1 MAKHLCRG
9 LLTALVVTLLI
20 IFATAPA
27 AALDIRNGQSVT
39 VASGEVVHDDLL
51 VAADTITIDG
61 TVDGD
66 LWAIGTTVTINGVVN
81 GNVVAAGQIVSING
95 NVEDT
100 VWTVGQ
106 TINVGGNINGDLQV
120 AGLSMNIANTAK
132 IKGNLLFVAGITS
145 IESPIEDRSAEDR
158 SDRGGNERGGEVATS
173 NGANGNAYL
182 EVVGLTIFP
191 TANMQDDLGYI
202 RGSGAD
208 MESGTPTVVGA
219 THTPPPGRIDLPRP
233 FALFSGVLG
242 KVTSFLMAFVAGLVI
257 ILLIPRHLTSIT
269 ESIRT
274 RPWASLGWGAVILFV
289 TPIAAILVCF
299 TIVGIS
305 VGLIALLFYA
315 VALYLAQIPVALF
328 LGRWIIGSFKAVDG
342 KPIMLG
348 ALALGLVIIHLLRL
362 IPYFGFFVSL
372 VVILFGLGAVVVWE
386 RKRRAEAARAH

>member
-1 MAKHLCRG
+1 MSKHLCRG
-9 LLTALVVTLLI
+9 LLTTLVVTLLM
-20 IFATAPA
+20 IFGTVPV

-66 LWAIGTTVTINGVVN
+66 LWAVGTTVSINGVVN
-81 GNVVAAGQIVSING
+81 GNVVAAGQIVNIDG

-100 VWTVGQ
+100 VWAVGQ
-106 TINVGGNINGDLQV
+106 TINVGGNINGNLQV
-120 AGLSMNIANTAK
+120 AGLSVNIASTAK
-132 IKGNLLFVAGITS
+132 IEGNLLFVAGITS
-145 IESPIEDRSAEDR
+145 IENPIEDRSN
-158 SDRGGNERGGEVATS
+158 RGVGVATS
-173 NGANGNAYL
+173 NGVNGDAAL
-182 EVVGLTIFP
+182 EVIGLTIFP
-191 TANMQDDLGYI
+191 TANIQGDLSYSSGK
-202 RGSGAD
+202 GAD
-208 MESGTPTVVGA
+208 IESDTQTVWGGT
-219 THTPPPGRIDLPRP
+219 HSPPPGRIELPRP

-257 ILLIPRHLTSIT
+257 ILLVPRHLTSVS

-328 LGRWIIGSFKAVDG
+328 LGRWIIGSFRAVEG

-348 ALALGLVIIHLLRL
+348 ALAIGLVIIHLLRL

-372 VVILFGLGAVVVWE
+372 VVILFGLGSLVVWE
-386 RKRRAEAARAH
+386 RKRRAEAARAPSSAP

>member
-1 MAKHLCRG
+1 M
-9 LLTALVVTLLI
+9 
-20 IFATAPA
+20 IFATVPV

-39 VASGEVVHDDLL
+39 VASGEVVDDDLF
-51 VAADTITIDG
+51 VAADTVTIDG
-61 TVDGD
+61 TVNGD
-66 LWAIGTTVTINGVVN
+66 LWAVGTTVTVNGVVN
-81 GNVVAAGQIVSING
+81 GSVVAASQIINMNG
-95 NVEDT
+95 NVEHT
-100 VWTVGQ
+100 VWAVGQ
-106 TINVGGNINGDLQV
+106 TINVGGNINGNLQV
-120 AGLSMNIANTAK
+120 AGLSVNIANTAK

-145 IESPIEDRSAEDR
+145 IENPIEDRSNR
-158 SDRGGNERGGEVATS
+158 VGGVVTS
-173 NGANGNAYL
+173 NGVNGNADL
-182 EVVGLTIFP
+182 EVIGLTIFP
-191 TANMQDDLGYI
+191 TANIQGDPSYSSGT
-202 RGSGAD
+202 GAD
-208 MESGTPTVVGA
+208 MESDTQTLSGG
-219 THTPPPGRIDLPRP
+219 THTPPPGRIELPRP

-242 KVTSFLMAFVAGLVI
+242 KVTSFLMALVAGLVI
-257 ILLIPRHLTSIT
+257 ILLVPKHLTSVT

-328 LGRWIIGSFKAVDG
+328 LGRWIIGSFRAVEG

-386 RKRRAEAARAH
+386 RKRRAEGARAHSSTP

>member
-1 MAKHLCRG
+1 MSKHVCRG
-9 LLTALVVTLLI
+9 LLTTLVVALLM
-20 IFATAPA
+20 IFATVPV

-39 VASGEVVHDDLL
+39 VASGEVVNDDLL

-61 TVDGD
+61 TVNGD
-66 LWAIGTTVTINGVVN
+66 LWAVGTTVTINGVVN
-81 GNVVAAGQIVSING
+81 GSVVAASQTINMNG
-95 NVEDT
+95 HVEHT
-100 VWTVGQ
+100 VWAVGQ
-106 TINVGGNINGDLQV
+106 TINVGGNINGNLQV
-120 AGLSMNIANTAK
+120 AGLSVNIANTAK

-145 IESPIEDRSAEDR
+145 IENPIDDRNDR
-158 SDRGGNERGGEVATS
+158 AAGVATS
-173 NGANGNAYL
+173 
-182 EVVGLTIFP
+182 T
-191 TANMQDDLGYI
+191 
-202 RGSGAD
+202 
-208 MESGTPTVVGA
+208 A
-219 THTPPPGRIDLPRP
+219 THTLPPGRIELPRP

-257 ILLIPRHLTSIT
+257 ILLVPRHLTSVT

-328 LGRWIIGSFKAVDG
+328 LGRWIIGSFRAVEG

-386 RKRRAEAARAH
+386 RKRRAEAARAPSSAP

>member
-1 MAKHLCRG
+1 MSKHVCRG
-9 LLTALVVTLLI
+9 LLGTLVVALLM
-20 IFATAPA
+20 IFATVPV

-39 VASGEVVHDDLL
+39 VASGEVVNDDLF

-61 TVDGD
+61 TVNGD
-66 LWAIGTTVTINGVVN
+66 LWAVGTTVTINGVVN
-81 GNVVAAGQIVSING
+81 GSVAAASQTFNMNG
-95 NVEDT
+95 HVEHT
-100 VWTVGQ
+100 VWAVGQ
-106 TINVGGNINGDLQV
+106 TINVGGSINGNLQV
-120 AGLSMNIANTAK
+120 AGLSVNIANTAK
-132 IKGNLLFVAGITS
+132 IEGNLLFVAGITS
-145 IESPIEDRSAEDR
+145 IENPIEDRSN
-158 SDRGGNERGGEVATS
+158 RGGAVATS
-173 NGANGNAYL
+173 NGVNGNADL
-182 EVVGLTIFP
+182 GVIGLTIFP
-191 TANMQDDLGYI
+191 TANIQDQLSYSSKS
-202 RGSGAD
+202 RAD
-208 MESGTPTVVGA
+208 MESGTQTVGGGP
-219 THTPPPGRIDLPRP
+219 HTLPPGKIELPRP

-257 ILLIPRHLTSIT
+257 ILLVPRHLTSIT

-328 LGRWIIGSFKAVDG
+328 LGRWIIGSFRAVEG

-362 IPYFGFFVSL
+362 IPYFGFFVAL
-372 VVILFGLGAVVVWE
+372 VVILFGLGAVVAWE
-386 RKRRAEAARAH
+386 RKRRAEAARAPSSAP